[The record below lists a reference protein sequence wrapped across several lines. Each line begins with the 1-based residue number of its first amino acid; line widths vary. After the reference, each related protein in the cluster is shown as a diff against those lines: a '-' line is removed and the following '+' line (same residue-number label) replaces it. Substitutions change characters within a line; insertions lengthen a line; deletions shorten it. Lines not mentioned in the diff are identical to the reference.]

1 IGRVV
6 AAVAAGKVAPGVVTA
21 GAVLLFCGAIGKSA
35 QFPLHVWLPDA
46 MEGPTPV
53 SALIHAATMV
63 TAGVFILCRAH
74 VFVDLS
80 ALSGS
85 VHAGTIISW
94 IGAITALGAA
104 TVALKQNDIKRV
116 LAYSTVSQL
125 GYMFLAMG
133 VGAYSA
139 AIFHMVTH
147 AFFKALLFLGSG
159 SVIHGMHDEQDM
171 RRMGGLKKYMPITA
185 MTFVVG
191 WLAIAGVFPF
201 AGFWSKDEI
210 LAKAWAHHSYGLW
223 AVGLVAAMFTAFY
236 MTRQV
241 WLVFFSPERFRDP
254 QRAVAAEPA
263 ADDAVGE
270 AHAVPEPHESPATM
284 TMPLLALAA
293 LSIVGGLLSLP
304 FSKQSLD
311 FLATWL
317 EPAFR
322 GAPPIEI
329 SSFGT
334 GLALSTIALV
344 VAVAFIVWGRAVYR
358 NGLTP
363 DGEDPIDAKLGPV
376 AKVFANAYYF
386 DIGIARLVSGPVTA
400 FARFLAEG
408 IDRKVIDGAVNG
420 VGTVFRAG
428 ADGLR
433 SLQTGLVRNYAL
445 GIAAGTVVLLVCF
458 AVRVNL

>member
-1 IGRVV
+1 
-6 AAVAAGKVAPGVVTA
+6 
-21 GAVLLFCGAIGKSA
+21 
-35 QFPLHVWLPDA
+35 

-63 TAGVFILCRAH
+63 TAGVFIICRAH

-80 ALSGS
+80 AVSGS

-116 LAYSTVSQL
+116 LAYSTLSQL
-125 GYMFLAMG
+125 GYMFIAVG

-159 SVIHGMHDEQDM
+159 SVIHGLHDEQDM
-171 RRMGGLKKYMPITA
+171 RKMGGLRKYMPVTA

-191 WLAIAGVFPF
+191 WLTIAGVIPF

-223 AVGLVAAMFTAFY
+223 AVGVVAALFTAFY

-241 WLVFFSPERFRDP
+241 WLVFFSPERFRSGENEHP
-254 QRAVAAEPA
+254 V
-263 ADDAVGE
+263 DD
-270 AHAVPEPHESPATM
+270 PHESPPTM
-284 TMPLLALAA
+284 TFPLIALAA
-293 LSIVGGLLSLP
+293 LSIVGGFLSLP
-304 FSKQSLD
+304 FSKPSLE

-322 GAPPIEI
+322 GAPPIQI
-329 SSFGT
+329 DSFTT
-334 GLALSTIALV
+334 GFALSTLALV
-344 VAVAFIVWGRAVYR
+344 VAVIGIVAGRAVYR

-363 DGEDPIDAKLGPV
+363 AGDDPIDAALGPV

-386 DIGIARLVSGPVTA
+386 DIGIARVVSGPITA

-408 IDRKVIDGAVNG
+408 FDRRVIDGAVNG
-420 VGTVFRAG
+420 VGSLFRASAG
-428 ADGLR
+428 GLR
-433 SLQTGLVRNYAL
+433 TLQTGLVRNYAL
-445 GIAAGTVVLLVCF
+445 GVAFGAVALLILFVL
-458 AVRVNL
+458 RVNL